1 MVRRVLVLLA
11 LLALLGSILPH
22 VRADG
27 WAIGNIVG
35 LCKGTEIREGPGF
48 GYRVHTIV
56 PENDWAVKI
65 IDGPRYADGEEWWDT
80 SRREAGDPSGGTG
93 WVYRR
98 QAESC
103 RTPTATPP
111 SPARVVLI
119 ASLVIT
125 PDNPAPG
132 QWVNARFT
140 VRNVGGQTFAPRY
153 FGVKGRGPGDANY
166 DFLWMENFTLGP
178 GQEFTYDVNR
188 QLGPPG
194 DYWFT
199 PQYSPDGQ
207 TWIDITWADG
217 SPSVVRITVAS
228 TPTPT
233 PTQTPPPATPARV
246 VLIAGLTVTPDNPAP
261 GQWVNARF
269 TVRNVGGQ
277 TFAPRYFGV
286 KGRGPGDANYDFLWM
301 ENFTLGPGQ
310 EFTYDVNRQLGP
322 PGDYWF
328 TPQYSPDGQTWIDI
342 TWADGS
348 PSVVRITVAGTPTP
362 TPTGTPT
369 STPTRMPTP
378 TGTPTATPTRTPP
391 PRPTDT
397 PRPAAPARAVLTS
410 DLVVSPTSPQ
420 PGQSVNA
427 RFTVRNIGGQTF
439 TARYF
444 GVQGRGPG
452 GANYD
457 FLWMENFT
465 LGPGQEFTYDA
476 NRSLDQ
482 AGRYEFVPQYSPDGR
497 TWVDLTWPDGR
508 SSRAT
513 VDVRTSAPPPPP
525 PLPPGT
531 QPCSEAAIRDY
542 LTRHSSPLA
551 ASAAAFVSAGR
562 RYDVDPRFVVAIAY
576 AESSLGTNGRCA
588 TERHNAWG
596 YGGGWPSCRTFAS
609 WEEGI
614 WQVTMDIGEYYF
626 RRYNQRT
633 IPSFVIVPAG
643 TCTSHCWCASSC
655 EHWVS
660 NVSTAYQEMGGNPN
674 APDLSFTAACGGAA
688 SPPPST
694 SACVQTQQ
702 NMYPFGECTWYAWER
717 RKDLPWFPGWSGYA
731 LNWADSAQRCG
742 FQVDG
747 TPSPGAVAVFPPGVL
762 GAHPT
767 YGHVAVVERVNADG
781 GYRVS
786 EYNFT
791 CSHCRGERDVP
802 ADGRVRFIHGR
813 VGSQTATGQSQVL
826 ARQTDRVAGGQQKST
841 SWTVPSGQEEV
852 GFALIW
858 PGSALDLEVTDPQGR
873 RVGEGYPGAHVEVA
887 PRSVYLTVS
896 DPLSGDWTVLVVGR
910 EVPEETVEYHLMM
923 TGRPVAGGE
932 SAGGGS
938 LPWKCALPFL
948 GILLGAVLLTTAG
961 GVAWALRWR
970 KRRSGP
976 PPGPAIQ
983 PLASSRP
990 PLAGAA
996 FLQMLRGPGA
1006 PRTVAIPG
1014 QTLIIG
1020 RDPHCH
1026 LVLPDPTV
1034 SARHAQITPTPSG
1047 YLLTD
1052 LGSRNGTWVNGQRVQ
1067 RHLLRPGDRV
1077 RLGGTEFIFYRS

>member
-11 LLALLGSILPH
+11 LLALLGRTPAH

-103 RTPTATPP
+103 RAPTATPP

-348 PSVVRITVAGTPTP
+348 PSVVRITVAGTHRPQRP
-362 TPTGTPT
+362 RGRRHLLLPGC
-369 STPTRMPTP
+369 
-378 TGTPTATPTRTPP
+378 
-391 PRPTDT
+391 PRP
-397 PRPAAPARAVLTS
+397 
-410 DLVVSPTSPQ
+410 
-420 PGQSVNA
+420 PG
-427 RFTVRNIGGQTF
+427 RR
-439 TARYF
+439 R
-444 GVQGRGPG
+444 
-452 GANYD
+452 
-457 FLWMENFT
+457 L
-465 LGPGQEFTYDA
+465 
-476 NRSLDQ
+476 
-482 AGRYEFVPQYSPDGR
+482 
-497 TWVDLTWPDGR
+497 
-508 SSRAT
+508 
-513 VDVRTSAPPPPP
+513 
-525 PLPPGT
+525 PLP
-531 QPCSEAAIRDY
+531 
-542 LTRHSSPLA
+542 
-551 ASAAAFVSAGR
+551 
-562 RYDVDPRFVVAIAY
+562 
-576 AESSLGTNGRCA
+576 
-588 TERHNAWG
+588 
-596 YGGGWPSCRTFAS
+596 
-609 WEEGI
+609 
-614 WQVTMDIGEYYF
+614 
-626 RRYNQRT
+626 
-633 IPSFVIVPAG
+633 
-643 TCTSHCWCASSC
+643 
-655 EHWVS
+655 
-660 NVSTAYQEMGGNPN
+660 
-674 APDLSFTAACGGAA
+674 
-688 SPPPST
+688 
-694 SACVQTQQ
+694 
-702 NMYPFGECTWYAWER
+702 
-717 RKDLPWFPGWSGYA
+717 
-731 LNWADSAQRCG
+731 
-742 FQVDG
+742 
-747 TPSPGAVAVFPPGVL
+747 
-762 GAHPT
+762 
-767 YGHVAVVERVNADG
+767 GH
-781 GYRVS
+781 
-786 EYNFT
+786 
-791 CSHCRGERDVP
+791 H
-802 ADGRVRFIHGR
+802 
-813 VGSQTATGQSQVL
+813 
-826 ARQTDRVAGGQQKST
+826 
-841 SWTVPSGQEEV
+841 
-852 GFALIW
+852 
-858 PGSALDLEVTDPQGR
+858 
-873 RVGEGYPGAHVEVA
+873 
-887 PRSVYLTVS
+887 
-896 DPLSGDWTVLVVGR
+896 
-910 EVPEETVEYHLMM
+910 
-923 TGRPVAGGE
+923 
-932 SAGGGS
+932 
-938 LPWKCALPFL
+938 
-948 GILLGAVLLTTAG
+948 
-961 GVAWALRWR
+961 
-970 KRRSGP
+970 
-976 PPGPAIQ
+976 PPGPPIHHARRR
-983 PLASSRP
+983 RP
-990 PLAGAA
+990 VP
-996 FLQMLRGPGA
+996 
-1006 PRTVAIPG
+1006 
-1014 QTLIIG
+1014 
-1020 RDPHCH
+1020 C
-1026 LVLPDPTV
+1026 
-1034 SARHAQITPTPSG
+1034 
-1047 YLLTD
+1047 
-1052 LGSRNGTWVNGQRVQ
+1052 
-1067 RHLLRPGDRV
+1067 
-1077 RLGGTEFIFYRS
+1077 